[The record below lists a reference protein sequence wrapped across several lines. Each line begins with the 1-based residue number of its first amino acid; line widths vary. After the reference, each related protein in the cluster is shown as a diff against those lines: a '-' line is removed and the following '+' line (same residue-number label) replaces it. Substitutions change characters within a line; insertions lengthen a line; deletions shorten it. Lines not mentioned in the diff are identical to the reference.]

1 MELSRFV
8 AMRQP
13 IWDELEAGLER
24 LEKRPKRVGH
34 QELEELA
41 LRYRQVLHDHA
52 LAAARFPGTGVTR
65 RLARLSL
72 RGTHRLVRSGERDRP
87 SLWRFI
93 TVTFPRAFQRLL
105 PSLGVAV
112 ALFVG
117 AAFLGL
123 FLAAVRPGLAT
134 AFLGP
139 ERVADLERGTL
150 WTEALTTTTP
160 PAVSS
165 SGIAT
170 NNLSVA
176 ITAWAGGAVAGAL
189 TLYVVLL
196 NGFFFGALMGVTM
209 HYSMAD
215 ELLEFVTAHGI
226 LELSLIL
233 VAAAAGF
240 ELARA
245 LFGTGDRP
253 RSEALAEAGRDSL
266 WVLLGCLP
274 WFVVLAIV
282 ETFVSPDPTISHAT
296 KLALG
301 VALEAA
307 FFALALNPVARRR
320 EERRER
326 LTGPGGPAE
335 AAA

>member
-1 MELSRFV
+1 MDLARFIELR
-8 AMRQP
+8 RRL
-13 IWDELEAGLER
+13 WDELEAGLER
-24 LEKRPKRVGH
+24 LQRRPKSLSH
-34 QELEELA
+34 QELEDLA

-72 RGTHRLVRSGERDRP
+72 RGTHALVRSDGRQRW
-87 SLWRFI
+87 SLWRFL
-93 TVTFPRAFQRLL
+93 TATFPRAFHRLL
-105 PSLGVAV
+105 PALGVAL

-117 AAFLGL
+117 SGLLGL

-134 AFLGP
+134 SFLGS
-139 ERVADLERGTL
+139 ERVADLERGRL
-150 WTEALTTTTP
+150 WTEDLTTTMP
-160 PAVSS
+160 PALAS

-170 NNLSVA
+170 NNLGVA
-176 ITAWAGGAVAGAL
+176 ITTWMGGATAGAL

-196 NGFFFGALMGVTM
+196 NGFHLGALMGVTL

-233 VAAAAGF
+233 VASAAGF

-245 LFGTGDRP
+245 LLGTGDRP
-253 RSEALAEAGRDSL
+253 RSVALGEAARDSL

-274 WFVVLAIV
+274 WFVVLAVV
-282 ETFVSPDPTISHAT
+282 ETFVSPDPSISHGA
-296 KLALG
+296 KLAVG
-301 VALEAA
+301 MALELA
-307 FFALALNPVARRR
+307 FLAFALNPAARA
-320 EERRER
+320 
-326 LTGPGGPAE
+326 TATAPTTAGGE
-335 AAA
+335 A

>member
-1 MELSRFV
+1 MDLARFV
-8 AMRQP
+8 ELRRP
-13 IWDELEAGLER
+13 IWDELEEGLARLER
-24 LEKRPKRVGH
+24 RPRDVSH

-52 LAAARFPGTGVTR
+52 LAFARFPGTGVTH
-65 RLARLSL
+65 RLGRLSL
-72 RGTHRLVRSGERDRP
+72 RGTHRLVRSGGRERP
-87 SLWRFI
+87 SLRRFV
-93 TVTFPRAFQRLL
+93 TSTFPLAFRRLL
-105 PSLGVAV
+105 PSLGVAT

-117 AAFLGL
+117 SAFLGL
-123 FLAAVRPGLAT
+123 FLATVRPGLAT

-139 ERVADLERGTL
+139 ERVADLEQGTL
-150 WTEALTTTTP
+150 WTEELTTTTP

-176 ITAWAGGAVAGAL
+176 ITAWAGGAAAGAI

-196 NGFFFGALMGVTM
+196 NGFMLGALMGVTM
-209 HYSMAD
+209 HFSMAD

-245 LFGTGDRP
+245 ILGTGDRP
-253 RSEALAEAGRDSL
+253 RGEALAEAGRDSL

-274 WFVVLAIV
+274 WFVVLAVI
-282 ETFVSPDPTISHAT
+282 ETFVSPDPSIPHAV
-296 KLALG
+296 KLAVG
-301 VALEAA
+301 VALEVA
-307 FFALALNPVARRR
+307 FFALALNPAARAGDAAGDAAG
-320 EERRER
+320 E
-326 LTGPGGPAE
+326 GAPA
-335 AAA
+335 

>member
-1 MELSRFV
+1 MDLARFV
-8 AMRQP
+8 ELRRP

-24 LEKRPKRVGH
+24 LERRPRAVSH
-34 QELEELA
+34 RELEDLA

-52 LAAARFPGTGVTR
+52 LAAARFPDTGVTR
-65 RLARLSL
+65 RLARLSV
-72 RGTHRLVRSGERDRP
+72 RGTHRLVRSGDRERP
-87 SLWRFI
+87 SLWRFV
-93 TVTFPRAFQRLL
+93 TATFPRAFQRLL

-117 AAFLGL
+117 SAFLGL

-139 ERVADLERGTL
+139 ERVADLQQGKL

-176 ITAWAGGAVAGAL
+176 ITAWGGGAAAGAL

-196 NGFFFGALMGVTM
+196 NGFLFGALMGVTM

-245 LFGTGDRP
+245 ILGTGDRP
-253 RSEALAEAGRDSL
+253 RAEALAEAGRDSL
-266 WVLLGCLP
+266 WVLIGCLP
-274 WFVVLAIV
+274 WFVVLAVV
-282 ETFVSPDPTISHAT
+282 ETFVSPDPSISHAS
-296 KLALG
+296 KLAVGL
-301 VALEAA
+301 ALEAG
-307 FFALALNPVARRR
+307 FLALALNPVGRGAAPRA
-320 EERRER
+320 ESE
-326 LTGPGGPAE
+326 GAPA
-335 AAA
+335 